1 MKMYQIEEVKPF
13 MAQLL
18 LQETF
23 DKFCV
28 SVAEIRTIVPITI
41 KGTMSHDWLSPEDAE
56 KYKELEINITL
67 KNIEKLEYIPW
78 KLLRPVVFEL
88 IKGKQTPDFLKIQ
101 FVYYSEN
108 GDCGGLRVQFEAGT
122 LTCLST
128 YTPAEFSLDR
138 NAETFWDEN
147 CQAFLKKHE
156 IVSAQL

>member
-23 DKFCV
+23 DKFC
-28 SVAEIRTIVPITI
+28 VAEIRTIVPITI

-56 KYKELEINITL
+56 KYKE
-67 KNIEKLEYIPW
+67 LEYIPW

-156 IVSAQL
+156 IVSTQL

>member
-28 SVAEIRTIVPITI
+28 SVAETRTIVPITI

-56 KYKELEINITL
+56 KYKE
-67 KNIEKLEYIPW
+67 LEYIPW

-156 IVSAQL
+156 IVSTQL

>member
-56 KYKELEINITL
+56 KYKELE
-67 KNIEKLEYIPW
+67 YIPW

-101 FVYYSEN
+101 FVYYSEY
-108 GDCGGLRVQFEAGT
+108 GDCGGLRVQFDAGT

-156 IVSAQL
+156 IVSTQL

>member
-1 MKMYQIEEVKPF
+1 MKMYQIEEVKLF

-56 KYKELEINITL
+56 QYKE
-67 KNIEKLEYIPW
+67 LEYIPW

-101 FVYYSEN
+101 FVHYSAN
-108 GDCGGLRVQFEAGT
+108 GDCGGLRIQFEAGT

-147 CQAFLKKHE
+147 CQAFLKKHD
-156 IVSAQL
+156 IVSTQL

>member
-56 KYKELEINITL
+56 KYKELE
-67 KNIEKLEYIPW
+67 YIPW

-108 GDCGGLRVQFEAGT
+108 GDCGALRVQFEAGT

-156 IVSAQL
+156 IVSTQL

>member
-56 KYKELEINITL
+56 KYKELE
-67 KNIEKLEYIPW
+67 YIPW
-78 KLLRPVVFEL
+78 KLLRPVFFEL

-156 IVSAQL
+156 IVSTQL

>member
-18 LQETF
+18 LQEIF

-28 SVAEIRTIVPITI
+28 SVAGIRTIVPITI

-56 KYKELEINITL
+56 KYKE
-67 KNIEKLEYIPW
+67 LEYIPW

-156 IVSAQL
+156 IVSTQL

>member
-56 KYKELEINITL
+56 KYKELE
-67 KNIEKLEYIPW
+67 YIPW

-108 GDCGGLRVQFEAGT
+108 GDCSGLRVQFEAGT

-156 IVSAQL
+156 IVSTQL

>member
-56 KYKELEINITL
+56 KYKELE
-67 KNIEKLEYIPW
+67 YIPW

-108 GDCGGLRVQFEAGT
+108 GDCGGLRVQFETGM

-138 NAETFWDEN
+138 NAETLWDEK
-147 CQAFLKKHE
+147 CRAFLKKHE
-156 IVSAQL
+156 IVSTQL

>member
-56 KYKELEINITL
+56 KYKELE
-67 KNIEKLEYIPW
+67 YIPW

-122 LTCLST
+122 LICLST

-156 IVSAQL
+156 IVSTQL

>member
-56 KYKELEINITL
+56 KYKELE
-67 KNIEKLEYIPW
+67 YIPW

-122 LTCLST
+122 LTCLSM

-156 IVSAQL
+156 IVSTQL

>member
-56 KYKELEINITL
+56 KYKELE
-67 KNIEKLEYIPW
+67 YIPW

-108 GDCGGLRVQFEAGT
+108 GDCGGLRVQFEAGM

-156 IVSAQL
+156 IVSTQL

>member
-56 KYKELEINITL
+56 KYKELE
-67 KNIEKLEYIPW
+67 YIPW

-128 YTPAEFSLDR
+128 YTPAKFSLDR

-156 IVSAQL
+156 IVSTQL

>member
-41 KGTMSHDWLSPEDAE
+41 KGTMSHDWLSPEDVE
-56 KYKELEINITL
+56 KYKE
-67 KNIEKLEYIPW
+67 LEYIPW

-138 NAETFWDEN
+138 NAEMFWDEN

-156 IVSAQL
+156 IVSTQL

>member
-56 KYKELEINITL
+56 KYKELE
-67 KNIEKLEYIPW
+67 YIPW

-101 FVYYSEN
+101 FVYYREN

-156 IVSAQL
+156 IVSTQL

>member
-56 KYKELEINITL
+56 KYKELE
-67 KNIEKLEYIPW
+67 YIPW

-88 IKGKQTPDFLKIQ
+88 IKGKQTPDF
-101 FVYYSEN
+101 
-108 GDCGGLRVQFEAGT
+108 
-122 LTCLST
+122 
-128 YTPAEFSLDR
+128 
-138 NAETFWDEN
+138 
-147 CQAFLKKHE
+147 FL
-156 IVSAQL
+156 L

>member
-56 KYKELEINITL
+56 KYKELE
-67 KNIEKLEYIPW
+67 YIPW

-128 YTPAEFSLDR
+128 YTPAELSLDR

-156 IVSAQL
+156 IVSTQL

>member
-56 KYKELEINITL
+56 KYKE
-67 KNIEKLEYIPW
+67 LEYIPW

-147 CQAFLKKHE
+147 CHAFLKKHE
-156 IVSAQL
+156 IVSTQL

>member
-56 KYKELEINITL
+56 KYKELE
-67 KNIEKLEYIPW
+67 YIPW

-128 YTPAEFSLDR
+128 YTAGGFSLDR

-156 IVSAQL
+156 IVSTQL

>member
-23 DKFCV
+23 HKFCV

-56 KYKELEINITL
+56 KYKE
-67 KNIEKLEYIPW
+67 LEYIPW

-156 IVSAQL
+156 IVSTQL

>member
-56 KYKELEINITL
+56 KYKE
-67 KNIEKLEYIPW
+67 LEYIPW

-138 NAETFWDEN
+138 NVETFWDEN

-156 IVSAQL
+156 IVSTQL

>member
-56 KYKELEINITL
+56 KYKE
-67 KNIEKLEYIPW
+67 LEYIPW

-138 NAETFWDEN
+138 KAETFWDEN

-156 IVSAQL
+156 IVSTQL

>member
-56 KYKELEINITL
+56 KYKELE
-67 KNIEKLEYIPW
+67 YIPW

-88 IKGKQTPDFLKIQ
+88 IKGKDAGF
-101 FVYYSEN
+101 FEN

-156 IVSAQL
+156 IVSTQL

>member
-28 SVAEIRTIVPITI
+28 SVAEIRTIVPIAI

-56 KYKELEINITL
+56 KYKE
-67 KNIEKLEYIPW
+67 LEYIPW

-138 NAETFWDEN
+138 NAETLWDET
-147 CQAFLKKHE
+147 CRAFLKKHE
-156 IVSAQL
+156 ILSTQL

>member
-28 SVAEIRTIVPITI
+28 SVAEIRTIAPITI

-56 KYKELEINITL
+56 KYKE
-67 KNIEKLEYIPW
+67 LEYIPW

-156 IVSAQL
+156 IVSTQL

>member
-56 KYKELEINITL
+56 KYKE
-67 KNIEKLEYIPW
+67 LEYIPW

-156 IVSAQL
+156 IVSTQLK

>member
-56 KYKELEINITL
+56 KYKELE
-67 KNIEKLEYIPW
+67 YIPW

-128 YTPAEFSLDR
+128 YTQAEFSLDR

-156 IVSAQL
+156 IVSTQL

>member
-28 SVAEIRTIVPITI
+28 SVVEIRTIVPITI

-56 KYKELEINITL
+56 KYKE
-67 KNIEKLEYIPW
+67 LEYIPW

-156 IVSAQL
+156 IVSTQL

>member
-56 KYKELEINITL
+56 KYKELE
-67 KNIEKLEYIPW
+67 YIPW

-122 LTCLST
+122 LTRIRR
-128 YTPAEFSLDR
+128 R
-138 NAETFWDEN
+138 N
-147 CQAFLKKHE
+147 FLWTAMQRRFGTKTARHF
-156 IVSAQL
+156 

>member
-56 KYKELEINITL
+56 KYKELE
-67 KNIEKLEYIPW
+67 YIPW

-88 IKGKQTPDFLKIQ
+88 YQRQTDAGF
-101 FVYYSEN
+101 FEN
-108 GDCGGLRVQFEAGT
+108 T
-122 LTCLST
+122 ICL
-128 YTPAEFSLDR
+128 L
-138 NAETFWDEN
+138 
-147 CQAFLKKHE
+147 
-156 IVSAQL
+156 

>member
-18 LQETF
+18 LQEIF

-56 KYKELEINITL
+56 KYKE
-67 KNIEKLEYIPW
+67 LEYIPW

-128 YTPAEFSLDR
+128 YTPA
-138 NAETFWDEN
+138 
-147 CQAFLKKHE
+147 
-156 IVSAQL
+156 

>member
-56 KYKELEINITL
+56 KYKELE
-67 KNIEKLEYIPW
+67 YIPW

-108 GDCGGLRVQFEAGT
+108 GDCGGLRVQFEA
-122 LTCLST
+122 
-128 YTPAEFSLDR
+128 
-138 NAETFWDEN
+138 
-147 CQAFLKKHE
+147 FLKKHE
-156 IVSAQL
+156 IVSTQL

>member
-56 KYKELEINITL
+56 KYKELE
-67 KNIEKLEYIPW
+67 YIPW
-78 KLLRPVVFEL
+78 KLLRPVAFEL

-156 IVSAQL
+156 IVSTQL

>member
-56 KYKELEINITL
+56 KYKELE
-67 KNIEKLEYIPW
+67 YIPW

-128 YTPAEFSLDR
+128 YTPTEFSLDR

-156 IVSAQL
+156 IVSTQL

>member
-28 SVAEIRTIVPITI
+28 SVAEIRTIV
-41 KGTMSHDWLSPEDAE
+41 L
-56 KYKELEINITL
+56 
-67 KNIEKLEYIPW
+67 
-78 KLLRPVVFEL
+78 EL

-156 IVSAQL
+156 IVSTQL